1 MKESFVPLYDEDKL
15 IKYNS
20 FEERYEKN
28 KEDLIAIGNL
38 IESLQNYIY
47 SINISCVSEEELYFN
62 KRQAAKR
69 IIEIMSEISSN
80 KYIYP
85 EYLSIMAQSNFILGN
100 LSASWKF
107 YSELL
112 RQPGIIDNDWKKN
125 TDFYSGE
132 QEHVVKIIHNMCL
145 ISRLMGKDDNILYLK
160 DKYKYLFQ
168 LEENRY
174 RRQSK
179 IKRKF
184 SERMQGINEC
194 RRDKYILL

>member
-145 ISRLMGKDDNILYLK
+145 ISRLMGKDDNILYL
-160 DKYKYLFQ
+160 
-168 LEENRY
+168 NP
-174 RRQSK
+174 
-179 IKRKF
+179 
-184 SERMQGINEC
+184 
-194 RRDKYILL
+194 

>member
-85 EYLSIMAQSNFILGN
+85 EYLSIMAQSTFILGN

-107 YSELL
+107 
-112 RQPGIIDNDWKKN
+112 
-125 TDFYSGE
+125 
-132 QEHVVKIIHNMCL
+132 
-145 ISRLMGKDDNILYLK
+145 
-160 DKYKYLFQ
+160 
-168 LEENRY
+168 
-174 RRQSK
+174 
-179 IKRKF
+179 
-184 SERMQGINEC
+184 
-194 RRDKYILL
+194 